1 MPGTQAGSRGSLAPG
16 PHTTRHA
23 GPHRAVPGTSR
34 PVGRQAGATQITP
47 VEKGQAMTRHRI
59 THPDVRCS
67 TSTWGTIPSSRS
79 LPENS
84 VLGPRASHFFA
95 WQRRRSRRCWFYR
108 RCSRMQPGGK
118 RAGRS
123 QIEFSDRLQGSV
135 LHCTMATTMTSR
147 LRVKL
152 WRDRRLTSAQSSRAL
167 PHKTLPEN
175 PTAPLGRS
183 PRIRA

>member
-59 THPDVRCS
+59 THLNVRCS
-67 TSTWGTIPSSRS
+67 TSTWGTIPRSRS
-79 LPENS
+79 LSENS
-84 VLGPRASHFFA
+84 VVGPRASIFFA
-95 WQRRRSRRCWFYR
+95 WQRRRSRRCWFNR
-108 RCSRMQPGGK
+108 RCSRMKPGGK

-123 QIEFSDRLQGSV
+123 QIEFSDGLQGSV
-135 LHCTMATTMTSR
+135 LHCRKATTMTSADFCPII
-147 LRVKL
+147 LRVTTQDAAGIAG
-152 WRDRRLTSAQSSRAL
+152 RPVGQTSPDKSMNFRK
-167 PHKTLPEN
+167 H
-175 PTAPLGRS
+175 
-183 PRIRA
+183 

>member
-1 MPGTQAGSRGSLAPG
+1 MFHTIALKSPGMPGTQAGSRGSLAPG

-108 RCSRMQPGGK
+108 RCSQAEKGPVE
-118 RAGRS
+118 ARS
-123 QIEFSDRLQGSV
+123 ISPTGSKV
-135 LHCTMATTMTSR
+135 
-147 LRVKL
+147 
-152 WRDRRLTSAQSSRAL
+152 
-167 PHKTLPEN
+167 
-175 PTAPLGRS
+175 RS
-183 PRIRA
+183 FIARWQLL